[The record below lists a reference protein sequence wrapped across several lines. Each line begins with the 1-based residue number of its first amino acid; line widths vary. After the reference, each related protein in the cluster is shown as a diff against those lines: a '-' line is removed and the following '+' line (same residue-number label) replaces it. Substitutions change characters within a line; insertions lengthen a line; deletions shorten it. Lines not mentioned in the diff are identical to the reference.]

1 MEGANA
7 QVDPEA
13 EDRKGGAGDLA
24 KIFFAAG
31 DHNLAILAHMPPEQ
45 EDKCSLQDF
54 MGYVG
59 CVVVL
64 NTTFWSHLQGCTCT
78 PRSHC

>member
-1 MEGANA
+1 M
-7 QVDPEA
+7 DPEA

-45 EDKCSLQDF
+45 EDKCTLQEF
-54 MGYVG
+54 MGSGVG
-59 CVVVL
+59 
-64 NTTFWSHLQGCTCT
+64 
-78 PRSHC
+78 RED